1 VIARGVY
8 PAVLRSH
15 GPAGALEELATDLA
29 RPVRLSGR
37 LSHRLS
43 WEIESGIYWLAASA
57 MQQLAGR
64 AAEAPL
70 RVQLAHRE
78 RQLAVRIEDPTA
90 TITAADLRAALTDD
104 VDRLAALGGD
114 VEITEDG
121 AGGIALRAWLPD
133 QLEPS
138 VGP

>member
-1 VIARGVY
+1 
-8 PAVLRSH
+8 
-15 GPAGALEELATDLA
+15 
-29 RPVRLSGR
+29 VRLSGR

-64 AAEAPL
+64 VTETPL
-70 RVQLAHRE
+70 RVHLEHSR
-78 RQLAVRIEDPTA
+78 RQLSVRIEDPA
-90 TITAADLRAALTDD
+90 AAITAYEVRTVLTDD

-114 VEITEDG
+114 VEIVEDG

-138 VGP
+138 VRP